1 MRVKLISL
9 VIAIFAISSAFAQNG
24 KTITVNITGIK
35 GNEGLIMVA
44 LYNSEDTFLK
54 KTFRASFS
62 KIKNKKSEIVFKDVP
77 SGTYAI
83 SCFYDKNSNKK
94 MDSNLLGIPKEQY
107 GMSNNARG
115 FMGPPSFKD
124 AKFDITFKDVVQDI
138 KL

>member
-9 VIAIFAISSAFAQNG
+9 VIAIFAINSAFAQNG

-35 GNEGLIMVA
+35 GKEGLIMVA

-77 SGTYAI
+77 SGSYAI

-94 MDSNLLGIPKEQY
+94 MDFNILGIPKEQY